1 MRQLWVEPERRR
13 SDGEALIA
21 RVRAGHSE
29 ARYVERLLDIY
40 RRALE

>member
-13 SDGEALIA
+13 SEGEALIGRA
-21 RVRAGHSE
+21 RSGHSE
-29 ARYVERLLDIY
+29 ERYVERLLDTY